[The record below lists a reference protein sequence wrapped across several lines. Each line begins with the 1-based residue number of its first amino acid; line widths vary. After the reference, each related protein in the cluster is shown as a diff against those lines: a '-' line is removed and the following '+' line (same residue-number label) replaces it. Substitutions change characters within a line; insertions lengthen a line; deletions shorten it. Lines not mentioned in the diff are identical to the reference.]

1 MLLQQRVNNIFKR
14 LTSSFSAE
22 TTKCNFLVFA
32 SFVLLKLKFD
42 SLKLKSNFF
51 QSDRK
56 YDFFTISVINVQCSN
71 MKRRIK
77 CTVKGSF
84 SRLCTYDCQSFVL
97 FEVYQPR
104 YVLTDFAHPVQIKT
118 FETFPNRF

>member
-14 LTSSFSAE
+14 LTWSFSAE

-77 CTVKGSF
+77 CFVKW
-84 SRLCTYDCQSFVL
+84 LLQLKAALVDFVL
-97 FEVYQPR
+97 TIVKALFYSKSTN
-104 YVLTDFAHPVQIKT
+104 LGMSWLILLILSK
-118 FETFPNRF
+118 